1 MERDQLGNILAL
13 DEARARK
20 RKQKREDEEKNT
32 QAQELIG
39 FAYEAELFHTP
50 EGECWA
56 TVLVGGHR
64 ENYPARSKFFRR
76 WLVRKFFEVHG
87 KPPGS
92 QAVQD
97 AIGALEA
104 MALFDGPEC
113 AIFNRLAEANGAIY
127 LDLCNEK
134 WEAVKVTPSGWEIV
148 NDPPVKFRRA
158 KGMLPLPRPERGGNI
173 EELRQ
178 FVNVTDGDW
187 PLVLAWA
194 VAALRPTGPYPILV
208 IQGEQGSAKSTTARV
223 LRELIDPSIAPLRTA
238 PREERDLAITASNS
252 WVLSYDNLS
261 GMPTWLSDAFCRV
274 ATGGGFVT
282 RALFTDDEEV
292 IFNFMRPVIVNGI
305 DDVVTRH
312 DLLDRSIVVNLPVIP
327 ENRRKPEEEFWRE
340 FDEAKPRILGALL
353 SAVSAGLRNVNSV
366 KLDRFPRMADFA
378 RWVTACEPAL
388 PWPKGSFMEVYDQKR
403 AEAVDQALEA
413 DAVAQAIKELLT
425 RRDFWDGTATEL
437 LDELNEFTP
446 EQTRKLKTWPKTG
459 RGLSNRLRRAATF
472 LRQAG
477 VEVAFTREAGGNR
490 RRLIRIS
497 KESIVPT
504 VPTVP
509 EEENALL
516 NVFL

>member
-1 MERDQLGNILAL
+1 MDRDQLGNILAL

-20 RKQKREDEEKNT
+20 RKQKGEDEEKNT

-39 FAYEAELFHTP
+39 FAYEAELYHTP

-56 TVLVGGHR
+56 TVLVGDHR
-64 ENYPARSKFFRR
+64 ENYPVRSKFFRR

-97 AIGALEA
+97 AVGALEA

-134 WEAVKVTPSGWEIV
+134 WQAVKVTPSGWEIV

-158 KGMLPLPRPERGGNI
+158 KGMLPLPRPERGGDI

-194 VAALRPTGPYPILV
+194 VAALKPTGPYPILV
-208 IQGEQGSAKSTTARV
+208 LQGEQGSAKSTTARV
-223 LRELIDPSIAPLRTA
+223 LRELVDPSIAPLRTT

-261 GMPTWLSDAFCRV
+261 GIPTWLSDAFCRV

-292 IFNFMRPVIVNGI
+292 ILNFMRPVVINGI

-312 DLLDRSIVVNLPVIP
+312 DLLDRSIVVNLPAIP

-340 FDEAKPRILGALL
+340 FSEAKPRILGALL
-353 SAVSAGLRNVNSV
+353 SAVSAGLKNINGV
-366 KLDRFPRMADFA
+366 KLEKLPRMADFA
-378 RWVTACEPAL
+378 RWITACEPAL
-388 PWPKGSFMEVYDQKR
+388 PWPVGGFMEVYDQKR

-425 RRDFWDGTATEL
+425 RREFWSGTATEL

-446 EQTRKLKTWPKTG
+446 EQTRKLKTWPQTG

-477 VEVAFTREAGGNR
+477 VEVAFTREPGSGR
-490 RRLIRIS
+490 RVIRIKKKNIVTIVTPS
-497 KESIVPT
+497 QMKEKP
-504 VPTVP
+504 
-509 EEENALL
+509 LL
-516 NVFL
+516 NVTL